1 MKRSADDDEI
11 QALDEVMYNVYEEYV
26 DDDYSED
33 EVVSVFVE
41 HALDKYPAIDMTDD
55 ELNGTGHEL
64 YDRYF

>member
-1 MKRSADDDEI
+1 MRRLADNDEM
-11 QALDEVMYNVYEEYV
+11 QVLDEVMYNVYEEYV

-41 HALDKYPAIDMTDD
+41 HVLDEYPAIDTTDD
-55 ELNGTGHEL
+55 ELNDIGHEL